1 MLVGLGLLVP
11 FARRLAALA
20 LIVVMAGAFV
30 THLAHGEFIHL
41 LPPLILAGLSYG
53 LYTWRPDVAES
64 VR

>member
-41 LPPLILAGLSYG
+41 LPPLILAGLAYG
-53 LYTWRPDVAES
+53 LYTWRPYVAES